1 MRDILAPDL
10 RVLFVGFNPGLR
22 SGSSGVHYAGRGN
35 QFWRLLHAAGLT
47 PVLLQPSEDRQL
59 VRYGVGSTNLVSRPT
74 RTALELTRAE
84 LRSGVPRLREV
95 VSECR
100 PRVVAYTGKAVYLV
114 AAGRADAAW
123 GLQQD
128 RLFPPAKDVVVPS
141 PSGLVRLTFAE
152 KLPYYSELAATV

>member
-22 SGSSGVHYAGRGN
+22 SGWSGHHYAGRGS
-35 QFWRLLHAAGLT
+35 QFWRLLHDAGLT
-47 PVLLQPSEDRQL
+47 PVLLDPSEDREL
-59 VRYGVGSTNLVSRPT
+59 LRHRLGSTNLVSRPT
-74 RTALELTRAE
+74 RTAQELTRAE
-84 LRSGVPRLREV
+84 LQAGVPRLRRV
-95 VSECR
+95 VSVYR
-100 PRVVAYTGKAVYLV
+100 PRAVAYTGKAVYLV
-114 AAGRADAAW
+114 AAGRANAAW

-152 KLPYYSELAATV
+152 KLTYYTELAAAV